1 MKCLTYAESDA
12 WFASFGVK
20 IVENRSLS
28 FPVRARK
35 ERRMF
40 ITDFQINA
48 TRLIYFSDQLV
59 DWLPNGR
66 ERMLWLRSWETYP
79 VNQTIFFER
88 VRRGSNENR
97 HIIEAPGHL
106 FESSTHDRED
116 YDNRTAYEHEENA
129 IIAGLL
135 ILVVCFNWDA
145 YLVAQGREDYVRIQ
159 DNGIMLCS
167 PNDSKIEEA
176 SAIAR
181 KFNQKFRELPS

>member
-12 WFASFGVK
+12 WFGSFSVK
-20 IVENRSLS
+20 IIENRSLS

-35 ERRMF
+35 ERRML
-40 ITDFQINA
+40 ITDFQIDA
-48 TRLIYFSDQLV
+48 PRLIYFLDQLV

-88 VRRGSNENR
+88 VRRGCNENR

-106 FESSTHDRED
+106 FESSTHDRKD
-116 YDNRTAYEHEENA
+116 YDNRTAHEHEENA

-135 ILVVCFNWDA
+135 MLVVCFNWDA

-176 SAIAR
+176 SAMAR
-181 KFNQKFRELPS
+181 KFNQKSRELLS